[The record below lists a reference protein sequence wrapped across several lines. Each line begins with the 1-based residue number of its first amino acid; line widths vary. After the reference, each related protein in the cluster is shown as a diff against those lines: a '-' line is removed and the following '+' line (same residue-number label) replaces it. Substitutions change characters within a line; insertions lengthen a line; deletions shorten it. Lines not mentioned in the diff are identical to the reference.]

1 MRLNDITYKVRGAV
15 FEVYNIL
22 GPGLLES
29 AYEAALAFEFVK
41 LGMEYKTQVPINV
54 LYKGQ
59 DLGLGYRMDMLIE
72 DILVLELK
80 SVEILTDA
88 HKKQLHTYLKLA
100 NKPLGLLINFNT
112 TNLSKT
118 LFVLQMVTFLHYYKF
133 ISVLSVESVRAV

>member
-1 MRLNDITYKVRGAV
+1 MRLNELTYKVRGAI
-15 FEVYNIL
+15 FEVYKIL

-29 AYEAALAFEFVK
+29 TYEAALGYEFDT
-41 LGMEYKTQVPINV
+41 LGLEYKTQVPINV
-54 LYKGQ
+54 LYKGI

-72 DILVLELK
+72 DTLVLELK

-112 TNLSKT
+112 INLNDNIIRI
-118 LFVLQMVTFLHYYKF
+118 VNGN
-133 ISVLSVESVRAV
+133 ISSL

>member
-1 MRLNDITYKVRGAV
+1 MRLNELTFKVRGAI
-15 FEVYNIL
+15 FEVYKIL

-29 AYEAALAFEFVK
+29 TYEAALGYEFDK
-41 LGMEYKTQVPINV
+41 LGLEYKTQVPINV
-54 LYKGQ
+54 LYKGK

-72 DILVLELK
+72 DMLVLELK

-112 TNLSKT
+112 INLSNNIIRI
-118 LFVLQMVTFLHYYKF
+118 VNGN
-133 ISVLSVESVRAV
+133 ISSL

>member
-1 MRLNDITYKVRGAV
+1 LRLNELTFKVRGTI

-29 AYEAALAFEFVK
+29 TYEAALGYEFDT
-41 LGMEYKTQVPINV
+41 LGLEYKTQVPINV
-54 LYKGQ
+54 LYKGK

-72 DILVLELK
+72 DMLVLELK

-88 HKKQLHTYLKLA
+88 HKKQLNTYLKLA

-112 TNLSKT
+112 INLNDNIIRI
-118 LFVLQMVTFLHYYKF
+118 VNGN
-133 ISVLSVESVRAV
+133 ISSL

>member
-1 MRLNDITYKVRGAV
+1 MNLNELTFKVRGAI

-29 AYEAALAFEFVK
+29 TYEAALGYEFDT
-41 LGMEYKTQVPINV
+41 LGLEYKTQVPINV
-54 LYKGQ
+54 LYKGK

-80 SVEILTDA
+80 SVDLLIDLN
-88 HKKQLHTYLKLA
+88 KKQLHTYLKLS

-112 TNLSKT
+112 INLNNNIIRIVNGNTSS
-118 LFVLQMVTFLHYYKF
+118 L
-133 ISVLSVESVRAV
+133 

>member
-1 MRLNDITYKVRGAV
+1 MRLNELTYKVRGAI
-15 FEVYNIL
+15 FEVYKIL

-29 AYEAALAFEFVK
+29 TYEAALGYEFDT
-41 LGMEYKTQVPINV
+41 LGLEYKTQVPINV
-54 LYKGQ
+54 LYKGI

-72 DILVLELK
+72 DMLVLELK

-112 TNLSKT
+112 INLNDNIIRI
-118 LFVLQMVTFLHYYKF
+118 VNGN
-133 ISVLSVESVRAV
+133 ISSL

>member
-1 MRLNDITYKVRGAV
+1 MRLNELTFKVRGAI

-29 AYEAALAFEFVK
+29 TYEAALGYEFDM
-41 LGMEYKTQVPINV
+41 LGLEYKTQVPINV
-54 LYKGQ
+54 LYKGK

-72 DILVLELK
+72 DTLVLELK

-88 HKKQLHTYLKLA
+88 HKKQLNTYLKLA

-112 TNLSKT
+112 INLNDNIIRI
-118 LFVLQMVTFLHYYKF
+118 VNGN
-133 ISVLSVESVRAV
+133 ISSL

>member
-1 MRLNDITYKVRGAV
+1 LKLNELTFKVRGAI
-15 FEVYNIL
+15 FEVYKIL

-29 AYEAALAFEFVK
+29 TYEAALGYEFDT
-41 LGMEYKTQVPINV
+41 LGLEYKTQVPINV
-54 LYKGQ
+54 LYKGK

-72 DILVLELK
+72 DMLVLELK

-112 TNLSKT
+112 INLSNNIIRI
-118 LFVLQMVTFLHYYKF
+118 VNGN
-133 ISVLSVESVRAV
+133 ISSL